1 MILDTLKSKAW
12 MLAACAAGALLAAQT
27 VRLYATRADLATAT
41 TTLAGVRQ
49 AHAETL
55 TDIANL
61 ATKAAQESAAL
72 LQHQGA
78 LVAAID
84 QKSKEKDD
92 ALRQNE
98 ALRRDV
104 AAGTRRVRVAG
115 TCITAGGRDLPQA
128 AAAPGLDP
136 APTVELTAAAGQ
148 GVFDI
153 RAGIIADQHALTAL
167 QEYVATVCPG
177 PAP

>member
-1 MILDTLKSKAW
+1 MILDALKSKAW
-12 MLAACAAGALLAAQT
+12 MLAACAAGALLVTQT
-27 VRLYATRADLATAT
+27 VRLYATRVGLATAT

-55 TDIANL
+55 TGIANL

-72 LQHQGA
+72 LQRQA
-78 LVAAID
+78 VLVAAID
-84 QKSKEKDD
+84 AHSKEKDD

-115 TCITAGGRDLPQA
+115 SCVAAGGRDVPQA
-128 AAAPGLDP
+128 TTAPGVDP

-148 GVFDI
+148 DILDI
-153 RAGIIADQHALTAL
+153 RAGIIADQAALKAL
-167 QEYVATVCPG
+167 QQYAAEVCVK
-177 PAP
+177 